1 VEPLPLPR
9 QDSESVGY
17 MLVRLKARRLL
28 AGSHPRLEDWVLRE
42 IDYQKFGIKVV

>member
-17 MLVRLKARRLL
+17 AGQAQGRALGSRL
-28 AGSHPRLEDWVLRE
+28 RLEDWVLRE
-42 IDYQKFGIKVV
+42 INYQKFGIKVV